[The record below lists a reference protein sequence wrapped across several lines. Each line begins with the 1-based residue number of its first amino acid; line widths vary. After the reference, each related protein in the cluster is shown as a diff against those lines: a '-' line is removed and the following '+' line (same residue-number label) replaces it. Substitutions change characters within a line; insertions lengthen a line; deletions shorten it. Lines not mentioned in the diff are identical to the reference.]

1 MAFVL
6 VRTERAKNGRTDQQE
21 REVSRT
27 KSLCFNALAFLGDC
41 PDVAHLLR
49 DHGIVI

>member
-1 MAFVL
+1 MG
-6 VRTERAKNGRTDQQE
+6 EQIKQE

-41 PDVAHLLR
+41 LDMAHLLR
-49 DHGIVI
+49 DQG